1 MEGDHVLL
9 THLDAEGSA
18 RMVDVGAK
26 PETLRI
32 AIARATVRMSPE
44 TAAAVA
50 AGDAPKGD
58 VISTARLAAIQAAK
72 RTDEWIPLAHTLPLD
87 AVDVDIDV
95 DPDAGTVT
103 LTSTAR
109 VTARTGVEMEA
120 MVAAAAGALCVYDMV
135 KGIERGV
142 VVERIELL
150 KKSGGR
156 SGTWRRDD
164 QD

>member
-1 MEGDHVLL
+1 MAGELL
-9 THLDAEGSA
+9 THLDADGRA

-26 PETLRI
+26 AVTARV
-32 AIARATVRMSPE
+32 AIARAVVRMSPQ

-58 VISTARLAAIQAAK
+58 VVSTARIAAIQAAK

-87 AVDVDIDV
+87 SVDVEIEV
-95 DPDAGTVT
+95 DPPAGTVI
-103 LTSTAR
+103 LTATAR
-109 VTARTGVEMEA
+109 VCARTGVEMEA
-120 MVAAAAGALCVYDMV
+120 MVAASAGALCVYDMV

-142 VVERIELL
+142 VVERVELL
-150 KKSGGR
+150 EKSGGR

-164 QD
+164 TD

>member
-1 MEGDHVLL
+1 MSSDVL
-9 THLDAEGSA
+9 THLDEDGRA

-26 PETLRI
+26 PATVRV
-32 AIARATVRMSPE
+32 AVARGVVRMSPR

-58 VISTARLAAIQAAK
+58 VVSTARLAAIQAAK

-87 AVDVDIDV
+87 SVAVEIDV
-95 DPDAGTVT
+95 DPEAGAVI
-103 LTSTAR
+103 LTTTAR

-142 VVERIELL
+142 VIERVELL
-150 KKSGGR
+150 EKSGGR

-164 QD
+164 DD

>member
-9 THLDAEGSA
+9 THLDADGSA

-32 AIARATVRMSPE
+32 AIARATVRMSPQ

-87 AVDVDIDV
+87 AVDIDIDV
-95 DPDAGTVT
+95 DPEAGTVM

-150 KKSGGR
+150 EKSGGR
-156 SGTWRRDD
+156 SG
-164 QD
+164 

>member
-1 MEGDHVLL
+1 MSDELL
-9 THLDAEGSA
+9 THLDEDGRA

-26 PETLRI
+26 AETLRV
-32 AIARATVRMSPE
+32 AVARAIVRMRPE
-44 TAAAVA
+44 TAAAVE

-58 VISTARLAAIQAAK
+58 VVATARIAAIQAAK
-72 RTDEWIPLAHTLPLD
+72 RTDEWIPLAHTLPL
-87 AVDVDIDV
+87 AFVDVDVTVDV
-95 DPDAGTVT
+95 EAGAVI
-103 LTSTAR
+103 LTATAR

-142 VVERIELL
+142 VVERVELL
-150 KKSGGR
+150 EKSGGR
-156 SGTWRRDD
+156 TGTWTRDD

>member
-1 MEGDHVLL
+1 MSSDVL
-9 THLDAEGSA
+9 THLDEDGRA
-18 RMVDVGAK
+18 RMVNVGAK
-26 PETLRI
+26 PAT
-32 AIARATVRMSPE
+32 ARVAVARGVVRMSPR

-58 VISTARLAAIQAAK
+58 VVSTARLAAIQAAK
-72 RTDEWIPLAHTLPLD
+72 RTDEWVPLAHTLPLD
-87 AVDVDIDV
+87 SVDVDIDV
-95 DPDAGTVT
+95 DPDAGAVI
-103 LTSTAR
+103 LTTTAR

-142 VVERIELL
+142 VIERVELL
-150 KKSGGR
+150 EKSGGR

-164 QD
+164 DD

>member
-1 MEGDHVLL
+1 MSGELL
-9 THLDAEGSA
+9 THLDADGRA

-26 PETLRI
+26 PATSRV
-32 AIARATVRMSPE
+32 AVARAIVRMRPE

-58 VISTARLAAIQAAK
+58 VVSTARLAAIQAAK

-87 AVDVDIDV
+87 SVDVEVEV
-95 DPDAGTVT
+95 DPLGGTVI
-103 LTSTAR
+103 LTATAR

-142 VVERIELL
+142 AIERVELL
-150 KKSGGR
+150 EKSGGR
-156 SGTWRRDD
+156 SGTWRHDE